1 MQQGPPRLRRARPV
15 ADAPIEALLLRV
27 EDLTKG
33 WLLALL
39 EQAPL
44 DDAPA
49 ILAADLARD
58 GPRVCSAVVR
68 ALADESDLHRLE
80 PGGAL
85 EQLVSQTGEI
95 AGSRGVEATARAVET
110 LRAVIWSAV
119 RAELK
124 QPDADQVSEL
134 SERLTLVIELVR
146 AAALRRCA
154 EPRALPREPPVV
166 LRDLDRDA
174 VPPLRGVPAPAPEPV
189 VPSRPPG
196 PQDAQELDSLWKGA
210 LADEIRLAEQ
220 RGAAL
225 SLLLVELEDADR
237 VVEIEAPGEAT
248 ATFGRFAQ
256 AVRTVVRR
264 QDILACETDARA
276 WIIARDTGRH
286 AAHALAARMV
296 AAVGAAPPWRG
307 APLAVTVGFS
317 VLGEDG
323 AEVEALLEA
332 AEEARFAAA
341 ATGTGVSPIDEL
353 PLPDPD
359 QSSAGPGPDLGA

>member
-15 ADAPIEALLLRV
+15 ADAPVDALLLRA
-27 EDLTKG
+27 EDLAKG
-33 WLLALL
+33 WLLALV

-58 GPRVCSAVVR
+58 GPRVCGAVVR

-119 RAELK
+119 RAELN

-154 EPRALPREPPVV
+154 EPQAAPREPPVV
-166 LRDLDRDA
+166 LRDVARL
-174 VPPLRGVPAPAPEPV
+174 APQEPSV
-189 VPSRPPG
+189 
-196 PQDAQELDSLWKGA
+196 AQKPDSLWKGA
-210 LADEIRLAEQ
+210 LADEIRVAEQ
-220 RGAAL
+220 GGAAL
-225 SLLLVELEDADR
+225 SLLLIELEDADR
-237 VVEIEAPGEAT
+237 VVAIEAPGEAT

-256 AVRTVVRR
+256 AVRSAVRG
-264 QDILACETDARA
+264 QDILACETGTRA
-276 WIIARDTGRH
+276 WVIARETGRLGS
-286 AAHALAARMV
+286 HALAARMV

-307 APLAVTVGFS
+307 APLAVSVGFA

-323 AEVEALLEA
+323 ADVDALIEA
-332 AEEARFAAA
+332 AEEARFAAS
-341 ATGTGVSPIDEL
+341 ATGTGVIPMDE
-353 PLPDPD
+353 PPFPGPD
-359 QSSAGPGPDLGA
+359 QSSAGPGPELAG

>member
-1 MQQGPPRLRRARPV
+1 V
-15 ADAPIEALLLRV
+15 ADAPIDALLLRA

-58 GPRVCSAVVR
+58 GPRVCSAIVR

-119 RAELK
+119 RAELN
-124 QPDADQVSEL
+124 QPDADQISEL

-154 EPRALPREPPVV
+154 EPQAAPQAAPSPRKPPVV
-166 LRDLDRDA
+166 LRDVARLTSQ
-174 VPPLRGVPAPAPEPV
+174 EPSV
-189 VPSRPPG
+189 
-196 PQDAQELDSLWKGA
+196 AQELDSLWKGA
-210 LADEIRLAEQ
+210 LADEIRIAEQ
-220 RGAAL
+220 GGAAL

-237 VVEIEAPGEAT
+237 VVAIEPPGEAT

-256 AVRTVVRR
+256 AVRSAVRR
-264 QDILACETDARA
+264 QDILACETGTRA
-276 WIIARDTGRH
+276 WVIARETGRLGS
-286 AAHALAARMV
+286 HALAARMG
-296 AAVGAAPPWRG
+296 AAVGAGPPWRG
-307 APLAVTVGFS
+307 APLAVSVGFA

-323 AEVEALLEA
+323 ADVQALVEA
-332 AEEARFAAA
+332 AEEARFAAS
-341 ATGTGVSPIDEL
+341 ATGTGTIPMDE
-353 PLPDPD
+353 PPFPAPHE
-359 QSSAGPGPDLGA
+359 SSAGPGPELAG